1 MLKLVKYQES
11 FFFLHFFSDLRA
23 RKSNKLQTTQLT
35 GTVESSASQWQF
47 ASAKSRELMCTGSQ
61 PLHLAAEDQQQS
73 LEK

>member
-1 MLKLVKYQES
+1 
-11 FFFLHFFSDLRA
+11 
-23 RKSNKLQTTQLT
+23 LQTTQLT